1 MKQVFEIQ
9 VVYYTPFERDIKIHN
24 SQVSAND
31 LEQAT
36 KIIKDEVITKV
47 LNKHLPIL
55 CASYGF
61 TTNDY
66 NYNTIY
72 RIVKKYITF
81 ISFVLFKDNF
91 TTFVDEYHD

>member
-9 VVYYTPFERDIKIHN
+9 AVYSSPFDRDINLHN
-24 SQVSAND
+24 SQICAND

-36 KIIKDEVITKV
+36 NIIKDEVITKV
-47 LNKHLPIL
+47 LNNHLPIL

-61 TTNDY
+61 STNDY

-81 ISFVLFKDNF
+81 ISFVLYKDNF

>member
-9 VVYYTPFERDIKIHN
+9 VVYSTPFEHDIKLHN
-24 SQVSAND
+24 SQICAND

-36 KIIKDEVITKV
+36 KIVKDEVITKV

>member
-1 MKQVFEIQ
+1 MKKVF
-9 VVYYTPFERDIKIHN
+9 DIKVHN
-24 SQVSAND
+24 SQVCAND
-31 LEQAT
+31 LDQAT
-36 KIIKDEVITKV
+36 DIVKDEVITKV

>member
-1 MKQVFEIQ
+1 MKKVFEIQ
-9 VVYYTPFERDIKIHN
+9 VVYSTPLERDIKVHN
-24 SQVSAND
+24 SQVCAND
-31 LEQAT
+31 LDQAT
-36 KIIKDEVITKV
+36 DIVKDEVITKV

-55 CASYGF
+55 CASYVF

>member
-1 MKQVFEIQ
+1 MKKVFEIQ
-9 VVYYTPFERDIKIHN
+9 AVYSSQFNSDIKLHN
-24 SQVSAND
+24 SQVCAND

-36 KIIKDEVITKV
+36 NIIKDEVITKV

-61 TTNDY
+61 STNDY

-81 ISFVLFKDNF
+81 ISFVLYKDNF

>member
-1 MKQVFEIQ
+1 MRKVFEIQ
-9 VVYYTPFERDIKIHN
+9 AVFSTPFERDIKLHN

-36 KIIKDEVITKV
+36 NIIKDEVITKV

-72 RIVKKYITF
+72 RIVKKYVTF
-81 ISFVLFKDNF
+81 ISFVLYKDNF

>member
-9 VVYYTPFERDIKIHN
+9 VVYSTPFECDIKVHN

-36 KIIKDEVITKV
+36 NIVKDEVITKV